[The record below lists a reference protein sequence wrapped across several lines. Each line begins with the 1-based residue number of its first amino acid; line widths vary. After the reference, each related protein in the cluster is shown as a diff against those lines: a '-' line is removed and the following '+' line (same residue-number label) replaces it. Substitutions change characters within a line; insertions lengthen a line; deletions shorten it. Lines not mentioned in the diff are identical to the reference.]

1 MFVGEARA
9 PDVGRDMPSSMS
21 RRLVWRDGSAHPA
34 IASKTVTTNTVAS
47 KTTTSPPIAEPG
59 GADRGDRA
67 RRSSGPDDGQPGLP
81 ARPGPRTGHRPVALQ
96 ALDLLRAAVEG
107 RAARRDAARPL
118 DRAVLPRRGNRA
130 GGRPPAVCVLPAGRL
145 PRVRVRLGRRGRA
158 AARRAPTGGRDGRGA
173 AR

>member
-34 IASKTVTTNTVAS
+34 IASKTVATNTVTSNTVASSTVDSNTVAS
-47 KTTTSPPIAEPG
+47 KTTASPPIAEPG

-81 ARPGPRTGHRPVALQ
+81 ARPGARTG
-96 ALDLLRAAVEG
+96 
-107 RAARRDAARPL
+107 
-118 DRAVLPRRGNRA
+118 
-130 GGRPPAVCVLPAGRL
+130 
-145 PRVRVRLGRRGRA
+145 
-158 AARRAPTGGRDGRGA
+158 
-173 AR
+173 